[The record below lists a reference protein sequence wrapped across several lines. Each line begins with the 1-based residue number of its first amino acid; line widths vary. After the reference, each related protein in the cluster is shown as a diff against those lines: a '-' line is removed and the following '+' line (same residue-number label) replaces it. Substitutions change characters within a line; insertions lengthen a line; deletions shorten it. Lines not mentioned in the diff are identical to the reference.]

1 MGATWAHAVHKLL
14 EPERRQWKNFGRYY
28 IRRAYGARLALNGNR
43 LITANY
49 SWHKI
54 TQLPVGDIT
63 ERMRQAF
70 LHAGGMPRL
79 RDAGTQVTR
88 APPRQHNILYYVCR
102 RRDSVAEGIQPAT
115 HTKATA
121 PPTTAVKAHAALTKT

>member
-1 MGATWAHAVHKLL
+1 MGATWAHAIHRLL

-28 IRRAYGARLALNGNR
+28 IRRAYGARLALNGHR

-54 TQLPVGDIT
+54 TQLPDGDIT

-88 APPRQHNILYYVCR
+88 APPRQHTRTRACTVTR
-102 RRDSVAEGIQPAT
+102 TRDNKKLQRAHRFTLPT
-115 HTKATA
+115 HTHATNA
-121 PPTTAVKAHAALTKT
+121 KSKED